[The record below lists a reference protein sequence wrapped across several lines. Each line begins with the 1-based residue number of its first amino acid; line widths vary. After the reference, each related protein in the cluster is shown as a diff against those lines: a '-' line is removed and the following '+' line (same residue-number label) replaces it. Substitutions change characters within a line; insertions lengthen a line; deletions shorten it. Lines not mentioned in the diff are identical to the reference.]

1 MVQKLV
7 ALAAW
12 TVFALICFATLSPIG
27 LRPSTGAVGSERF
40 AAFALLGILFVLAYP
55 HYFTRLALFVVIT
68 GMGLEALQHLT
79 PDRHGHLT
87 DALEKVI
94 GGLAGCSVT
103 RLIQIF
109 LEKRRGEV
117 AANVVRRP

>member
-7 ALAAW
+7 ALSAW
-12 TVFALICFATLSPIG
+12 AVFALICFATLSPIG

-40 AAFALLGILFVLAYP
+40 VAFALLGALFVLAYP
-55 HYFTRLALFVVIT
+55 HHFTGLALFVVVTAI
-68 GMGLEALQHLT
+68 GLEVLQHMT
-79 PDRHGHLT
+79 PDRHGRLP
-87 DALEKVI
+87 DALEKAI

-109 LEKRRGEV
+109 MEKH
-117 AANVVRRP
+117 